1 VTYEMKQLRGLVGF
15 MLLML
20 PPWLPFWS
28 ARNFKIPLDGNVR
41 FLLLSCVLSVVLSGL
56 SVAFYFRFRTRDL
69 SPPQRLVRLNIGLF
83 LLDIFI
89 LSLVYSA
96 DPTRVHCQP
105 AVECKPL
112 LLLWLTL
119 AWMHFVY
126 AIEMYV
132 IGIHRFGKEQKL

>member
-1 VTYEMKQLRGLVGF
+1 MTYEMKQLRGLVGF

-20 PPWLPFWS
+20 PPWLPFWY
-28 ARNFKIPLDGNVR
+28 ARNFEMPLDGNIH
-41 FLLLSCVLSVVLSGL
+41 FLLLSCGL
-56 SVAFYFRFRTRDL
+56 SIVFSGFGVAFYFRFRARDL

-89 LSLVYSA
+89 FYLVYSA
-96 DPTRVHCQP
+96 DPTRVRCQP
-105 AVECKPL
+105 AVECKPH

-132 IGIHRFGKEQKL
+132 IGFPRLGKELKL